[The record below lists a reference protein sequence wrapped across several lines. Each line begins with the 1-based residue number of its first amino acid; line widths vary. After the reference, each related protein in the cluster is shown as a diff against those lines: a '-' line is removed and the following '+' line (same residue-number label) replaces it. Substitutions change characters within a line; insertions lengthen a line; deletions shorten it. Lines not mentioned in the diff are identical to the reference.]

1 MIDDA
6 DGTAARRGWLLLL
19 LLLLLVRCSVW
30 LQIEAAIST
39 NRECF
44 VDISFPIRKV
54 SGKQCAPTT
63 AMRTKLQVP
72 VKEEQDVR
80 EDSCALIS
88 YVE

>member
-1 MIDDA
+1 LIDDT

-19 LLLLLVRCSVW
+19 LLLLVRCSVW
-30 LQIEAAIST
+30 LHIEAAIST

-54 SGKQCAPTT
+54 SGRQCAPTT
-63 AMRTKLQVP
+63 ATRTKLQVL

-80 EDSCALIS
+80 EGSCALIS